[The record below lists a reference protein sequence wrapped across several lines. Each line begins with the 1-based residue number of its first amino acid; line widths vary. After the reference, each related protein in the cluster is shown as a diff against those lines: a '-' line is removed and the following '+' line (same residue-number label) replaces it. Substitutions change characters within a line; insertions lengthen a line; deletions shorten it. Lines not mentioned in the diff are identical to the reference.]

1 VIRPRRHAHRG
12 SVLAIGFVIDAEL
25 VGRAEARR
33 RVLAVWRPGAV
44 VHDQLGALVV
54 TGLPVVRVRAERGP
68 GAPIVDQHGVP
79 AALPLDADEAAQLAG
94 PDAIAVAR
102 GGAARRWPL
111 PPERAVDVAG
121 WIDLDEFAVAEV
133 AALAAPPIAVAVPAA
148 GPSDLRALTGVAA
161 ADAGAADVAAMLA
174 RVRSGSAAPRA
185 PSRWRRLL
193 RWLLERLVRA
203 AERGGA
209 AAGAALPEA
218 ASAGAASEAAPA
230 GAALPGA
237 AAAGATPADVAG
249 ARKPSWLDRLRV
261 RLVKALWHSRLGAL
275 LGRRHADYLRRLLEL
290 FDRGELDEALRRA
303 IPIGGGGDPEKPLPL
318 GTPRPRDDLRLRL
331 EPPVGPAASL
341 PLGDDALSVIRAR
354 YRTAAER
361 LERAGRI
368 DEAAFVLAD
377 LLSDVAAA
385 IALLERHQR
394 FALAAR
400 LAAARGLAP
409 GLVVRLWFLARD
421 RQRAIDCARRHRA
434 WGDAIARL
442 ERDGPGGG
450 DALRLVWADHLA
462 DAGDFAQA
470 VDVAWPVA
478 AARRLI
484 EGWIDRGLAA
494 GAPAARLL
502 IKKLVVAPASLPA
515 VAPAIRAVIDDRDP
529 DAARWR
535 HALIEELIAAPPGP
549 ELRALARPALRAL
562 VRDSAERHVVDGD
575 LLRRRLL
582 ELADDAALRAD
593 QPVIAAPT
601 EPARPAPATTPGFE
615 IGWAAADAGALPV
628 HDAAE
633 LPDGRL
639 VLALGE
645 LGVRIVGRDGRTTAH
660 IDQPAF
666 QLVMSDLGTRALALA
681 PRGHVQRVAR
691 LDLLQR
697 RGAHWC
703 DVMLDS
709 AAHSFDGDVWIAAH
723 GRSVVAVD
731 TTAPRWHASWGV
743 EIDPPARRCRVR
755 RDGEWFAVEALADG
769 RGELWYYQGLTL
781 RRRIDEPRLD
791 AQLIATRPSEQDWL
805 AVFPDG
811 ALRGPGW
818 EIPIDHAPAF
828 GLEIRGDLVVVA
840 QLARS
845 GVALTVAFPHARRRI
860 ARLQLDGAFAV
871 RMRLGEAWTLT
882 VADDRGRV
890 IVVDLLRA
898 ALRRDLRI
906 S

>member
-1 VIRPRRHAHRG
+1 MIRTRRHAHRG
-12 SVLAIGFVIDAEL
+12 SVLATGFVIDAGL

-44 VHDQLGALVV
+44 VHDEVGALVV
-54 TGLPVVRVRAERGP
+54 TGLPVMRVRAERGP

-79 AALPLDADEAAQLAG
+79 AAVPLDADEAAQLAG

-102 GGAARRWPL
+102 GGAALRWPL
-111 PPERAVDVAG
+111 PPGRAVDVAA

-133 AALAAPPIAVAVPAA
+133 TALAAPPVAVAVPVA
-148 GPSDLRALTGVAA
+148 GSSDLRALTGVGA
-161 ADAGAADVAAMLA
+161 ADAGAADVATMLA
-174 RVRSGSAAPRA
+174 RVRSGSAVPRA

-193 RWLLERLVRA
+193 RWLLERLA
-203 AERGGA
+203 ARMVAPGA
-209 AAGAALPEA
+209 AAGSAE
-218 ASAGAASEAAPA
+218 SAGAGSAGAPPAGEAAVR
-230 GAALPGA
+230 
-237 AAAGATPADVAG
+237 VA
-249 ARKPSWLDRLRV
+249 PSWLDRLRA
-261 RLVKALWHSRLGAL
+261 RLAKALWHSRIGAL

-303 IPIGGGGDPEKPLPL
+303 IPIGGDGDGREASLPL
-318 GTPRPRDDLRLRL
+318 GLPRPRDDLQLRL
-331 EPPVGPAASL
+331 EPPRERSAAL
-341 PLGDDALSVIRAR
+341 PLGDDALAVIRAR
-354 YRTAAER
+354 YRMAAER

-377 LLSDVAAA
+377 LLSDVEAA

-394 FALAAR
+394 FTLAAR
-400 LAAARGLAP
+400 LAEARGLAP

-421 RQRAIDCARRHRA
+421 RQRAVDCARRHRA
-434 WGDAIARL
+434 WADAIARL
-442 ERDGPGGG
+442 ERDGPGRGH
-450 DALRLVWADHLA
+450 ALRLVWADHLA

-484 EGWIDRGLAA
+484 EVWIDRGLAA

-502 IKKLVVAPASLPA
+502 IKKLVVAPARLSA
-515 VAPAIRAVIDDRDP
+515 VAPVIRAVIDDRDP

-535 HALIEELIAAPPGP
+535 QALIEELIAAPPSP

-562 VRDSAERHVVDGD
+562 VRDRAERHVVDGD

-582 ELADDAALRAD
+582 ELADDPALSAD
-593 QPVIAAPT
+593 QPVIPAPT

-615 IGWAAADAGALPV
+615 IGWAARDAGALAV

-645 LGVRIVGRDGRTTAH
+645 LGVRIVGRDGRAAAH

-666 QLVMSDLGTRALALA
+666 QLVMSDLGTRALAIA

-691 LDLLQR
+691 LDLLER

-703 DVMLDS
+703 DVMFDS
-709 AAHSFDGDVWIAAH
+709 AARSFDGDVWIAAH

-731 TTAPRWHASWGV
+731 TTAARWHTSWGV
-743 EIDPPARRCRVR
+743 EVDPPARSCRVR
-755 RDGEWFAVEALADG
+755 RDGEWFAIEALADG

-781 RRRIDEPRLD
+781 RRRIDEPRTD

-805 AVFPDG
+805 GVFPDG

-828 GLEIRGDLVVVA
+828 GLEIRGDLAVVA
-840 QLARS
+840 QLAPS
-845 GVALTVAFPHARRRI
+845 GVALTVACPHARRRI

-871 RMRLGEAWTLT
+871 SMRLGEAWTLT
-882 VADDRGRV
+882 VADDRGRL

>member
-1 VIRPRRHAHRG
+1 
-12 SVLAIGFVIDAEL
+12 
-25 VGRAEARR
+25 
-33 RVLAVWRPGAV
+33 
-44 VHDQLGALVV
+44 
-54 TGLPVVRVRAERGP
+54 
-68 GAPIVDQHGVP
+68 
-79 AALPLDADEAAQLAG
+79 
-94 PDAIAVAR
+94 
-102 GGAARRWPL
+102 
-111 PPERAVDVAG
+111 
-121 WIDLDEFAVAEV
+121 
-133 AALAAPPIAVAVPAA
+133 
-148 GPSDLRALTGVAA
+148 
-161 ADAGAADVAAMLA
+161 M
-174 RVRSGSAAPRA
+174 
-185 PSRWRRLL
+185 
-193 RWLLERLVRA
+193 
-203 AERGGA
+203 
-209 AAGAALPEA
+209 
-218 ASAGAASEAAPA
+218 
-230 GAALPGA
+230 
-237 AAAGATPADVAG
+237 
-249 ARKPSWLDRLRV
+249 
-261 RLVKALWHSRLGAL
+261 KALWHSRIGAL

-303 IPIGGGGDPEKPLPL
+303 LPLGGDSDGREAPLPL
-318 GTPRPRDDLRLRL
+318 GTPRPRADLRLRI
-331 EPPVGPAASL
+331 EPPREASAAL
-341 PLGDDALSVIRAR
+341 PLGDDVLAVIRQR
-354 YRTAAER
+354 YRMVAER

-368 DEAAFVLAD
+368 EEAAFVLAD
-377 LLSDVAAA
+377 LLSDVEAA

-394 FALAAR
+394 FTLAAR
-400 LAAARGLAP
+400 FAEARGLAP

-442 ERDGPGGG
+442 ERDGQGRG
-450 DALRLVWADHLA
+450 DALRLMWADHLA

-470 VDVAWPVA
+470 IDVAWPVA
-478 AARRLI
+478 AARQLI
-484 EGWIDRGLAA
+484 EAWIDRGIAA

-502 IKKLVVAPASLPA
+502 IKKLIVAPASLPA

-535 HALIEELIAAPPGP
+535 QVLIEELVAAPVSP

-562 VRDSAERHVVDGD
+562 VRDCAERHVVDGD

-582 ELADDAALRAD
+582 ELADDPALRAD
-593 QPVIAAPT
+593 QPVIPAPT
-601 EPARPAPATTPGFE
+601 EPARPGPASGPGFE
-615 IGWAAADAGALPV
+615 IGWAAGDAGALPV

-633 LPDGRL
+633 LPDGRV

-645 LGVRIVGRDGRTTAH
+645 LGVRIVGRDGRAAAH

-666 QLVMSDLGTRALALA
+666 QLVMSDLGTRALAVA

-691 LDLLQR
+691 LDLLER

-703 DVMLDS
+703 DVMFDS
-709 AAHSFDGDVWIAAH
+709 AARSFDGDVWIAAL

-731 TTAPRWHASWGV
+731 TTAARWHASWGV
-743 EIDPPARRCRVR
+743 EIDPPAQHCRIR

-781 RRRIDEPRLD
+781 RRRIDEPRID
-791 AQLIATRPSEQDWL
+791 AQLIATRPGEQDWL
-805 AVFPDG
+805 GVFPDG

-818 EIPIDHAPAF
+818 EIPIDPTPAF

-845 GVALTVAFPHARRRI
+845 GVALTVGFPHARRRI

-871 RMRLGEAWTLT
+871 SMRLGEAWTLT

-898 ALRRDLRI
+898 ALRCDLRI

>member
-1 VIRPRRHAHRG
+1 MIRTRRHAHRG
-12 SVLAIGFVIDAEL
+12 SVLATGFVIDAEL
-25 VGRAEARR
+25 IGLAEARR
-33 RVLAVWRPGAV
+33 RALAVWRPGAM
-44 VHDQLGALVV
+44 VHDEPGALVV
-54 TGLPVVRVRAERGP
+54 TGLPVMRVRAERAP
-68 GAPIVDQHGVP
+68 GAPIVDQHGMP
-79 AALPLDADEAAQLAG
+79 STLPLAADEAARLAG

-102 GGAARRWPL
+102 GGAAQRWPL
-111 PPERAVDVAG
+111 PPARAVDVAA

-133 AALAAPPIAVAVPAA
+133 TALAAPPVAVAVPAP
-148 GPSDLRALTGVAA
+148 GPSDLRALIGVGA
-161 ADAGAADVAAMLA
+161 ADADAADVASMLA
-174 RVRSGSAAPRA
+174 RVRSGSAVARSPA
-185 PSRWRRLL
+185 RWRRLL
-193 RWLLERLVRA
+193 RWLLDRLAARA
-203 AERGGA
+203 SASGA
-209 AAGAALPEA
+209 ARSVR
-218 ASAGAASEAAPA
+218 SAGAAPA
-230 GAALPGA
+230 GAAPAG
-237 AAAGATPADVAG
+237 AAGALVA
-249 ARKPSWLDRLRV
+249 PSWLDRLRA
-261 RLVKALWHSRLGAL
+261 RLAKALWHSRLGAL

-303 IPIGGGGDPEKPLPL
+303 IPIGGGGDGREAPLPL
-318 GTPRPRDDLRLRL
+318 GMPRPRDDLRLRL
-331 EPPVGPAASL
+331 EPPRERSAAI
-341 PLGDDALSVIRAR
+341 PLGEDALAVIRAR
-354 YRTAAER
+354 YRMAAER

-368 DEAAFVLAD
+368 DEAAFVLAE
-377 LLSDVAAA
+377 LLSDVEAA

-394 FALAAR
+394 FTLAAQ
-400 LAAARGLAP
+400 LAEARGLAP

-421 RQRAIDCARRHRA
+421 RQRAIDCARRHLA

-442 ERDGPGGG
+442 ERDGQDRG

-484 EGWIDRGLAA
+484 EAWIDRGIAA

-515 VAPAIRAVIDDRDP
+515 VAPAIRAMLDDRDP
-529 DAARWR
+529 ETARWR
-535 HALIEELIAAPPGP
+535 RALIEELVAAPPGP

-562 VRDSAERHVVDGD
+562 VRESAERHIVDAD

-582 ELADDAALRAD
+582 ELADDPALRAD
-593 QPVIAAPT
+593 QPVLGLPPWPDPYAVPV
-601 EPARPAPATTPGFE
+601 EHGKPAPRSPGWE
-615 IGWAAADAGALPV
+615 LAWAAGDAGALPV

-639 VLALGE
+639 ALALGE

-666 QLVMSDLGTRALALA
+666 QLVMSDLGTRALAIA
-681 PRGHVQRVAR
+681 PRGQVHRVAR

-703 DVMLDS
+703 DVMFDS
-709 AAHSFDGDVWIAAH
+709 AARSFDGDVWIAAH

-743 EIDPPARRCRVR
+743 EIDPPARSCRVR

-781 RRRIDEPRLD
+781 RRRADEPPGD
-791 AQLIATRPSEQDWL
+791 AQLVAARPGQQDWL

-811 ALRGPGW
+811 TLRGPDW
-818 EIPIDHAPAF
+818 QIPLDDAPAF
-828 GLEIRGDLVVVA
+828 ALEVRGDLAVVA
-840 QLARS
+840 QLAPA
-845 GVALTVAFPHARRRI
+845 GVVLTVVFPHARRWI
-860 ARLQLDGAFAV
+860 ARLRLDGTFAV
-871 RMRLGEAWTLT
+871 SMRLGEAWSLT
-882 VADDRGRV
+882 IADDRGRL
-890 IVVDLLRA
+890 IVVDLLLA